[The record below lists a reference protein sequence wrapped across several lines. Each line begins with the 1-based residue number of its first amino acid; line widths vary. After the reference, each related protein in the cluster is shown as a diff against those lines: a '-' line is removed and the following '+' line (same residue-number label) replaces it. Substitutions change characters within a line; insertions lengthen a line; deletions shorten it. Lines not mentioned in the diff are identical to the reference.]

1 MTRDQDA
8 LTRLPVIEPMPADLL
23 REPLNWIFAEHHRQ
37 RQLCDALQALSRVSA
52 FHPPL
57 IASVLDY
64 LETDLKMHHIDE
76 EEDLFPLLRRRCL
89 PEDEIEQ
96 VLGALSADHV
106 REQENATQIR
116 DGLQK
121 ALDASVPPAGDISF
135 GRALRAY
142 AQDLRQ
148 HLAIENAVVLPIARI
163 RLGET
168 DLEGLSQR
176 MAARRGVKLSASQRS
191 VPQDNWP

>member
-1 MTRDQDA
+1 MTRDNAA
-8 LTRLPVIEPMPADLL
+8 LTRLPVIEPMPVDLL

-37 RQLCDALQALSRVSA
+37 RQLCDGLQTLSRVPT
-52 FHPPL
+52 FHAAL

-96 VLGALSADHV
+96 VLGALAADHV
-106 REQENATQIR
+106 REEANAHIVCE
-116 DGLQK
+116 GLQK
-121 ALDASVPPAGDISF
+121 ALERGHPPSGDVSF
-135 GRALRAY
+135 GRTLRAY
-142 AQDLRQ
+142 SHDLRH

-163 RLGET
+163 RLEQA
-168 DLEGLSQR
+168 DLDGLSHR
-176 MAARRGVKLSASQRS
+176 MAARRGIKLKALG
-191 VPQDNWP
+191 VPVAEGSLP

>member
-1 MTRDQDA
+1 MTRGHDA
-8 LTRLPVIEPMPADLL
+8 MSRLPVIEPMPAELL

-37 RQLCDALQALSRVSA
+37 RQLCDALQTLSRVPA

-57 IASVLDY
+57 IVTVLDY

-96 VLGALSADHV
+96 VLGALTADHV
-106 REQENATQIR
+106 REEENATAISE
-116 DGLQK
+116 GLQE
-121 ALDASVPPAGDISF
+121 ALNASAPPAGDISF
-135 GRALRAY
+135 GRVLRAY
-142 AQDLRQ
+142 AHDLRQ

-163 RLGET
+163 RLSEV

-176 MAARRGVKLSASQRS
+176 MAARRGLKLSASQRP
-191 VPQDNWP
+191 VPESSPS